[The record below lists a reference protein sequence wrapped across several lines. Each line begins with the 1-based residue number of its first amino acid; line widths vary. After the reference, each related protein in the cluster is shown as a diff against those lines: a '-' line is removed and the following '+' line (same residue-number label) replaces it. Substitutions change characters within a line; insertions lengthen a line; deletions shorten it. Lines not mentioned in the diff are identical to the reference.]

1 MGIGVDEIVFIG
13 GLTRY
18 DKLLHPS
25 WGHDLKIGAFVLGI
39 IGGLFALSESLVLY
53 GMRIVPFPQ
62 SAAETA
68 QLTHVSVTSLI
79 ISSLA
84 LAGAGMVMSKP
95 KMGAYLMA
103 GAALIMLMK
112 WGLNALTLVPIVLL
126 GVSAFLGFLEVY
138 ETYKQSLPVSPLRKS
153 SVRRTATSL
162 KPVKSDSP
170 LGDEFFKE

>member
-1 MGIGVDEIVFIG
+1 
-13 GLTRY
+13 
-18 DKLLHPS
+18 
-25 WGHDLKIGAFVLGI
+25 LKIGAFVLGI

-53 GMRIVPFPQ
+53 GVRVVPFPQ
-62 SAAETA
+62 SPAETA

-103 GAALIMLMK
+103 SAALIMLIK

-138 ETYKQSLPVSPLRKS
+138 EAYKQRLPASPVRKS
-153 SVRRTATSL
+153 SLRRTPTSL

-170 LGDEFFKE
+170 LGDEFFKD

>member
-1 MGIGVDEIVFIG
+1 M
-13 GLTRY
+13 
-18 DKLLHPS
+18 
-25 WGHDLKIGAFVLGI
+25 KIGAFVLGI

-53 GMRIVPFPQ
+53 GFVIIPFPKTQ
-62 SAAETA
+62 PETA
-68 QLTHVSVTSLI
+68 QLAHVSVTSLL
-79 ISSLA
+79 ISVLA

-103 GAALIMLMK
+103 SAALIMLMK

-138 ETYKQSLPVSPLRKS
+138 EAYKQTLPVSPLRKS
-153 SVRRTATSL
+153 SVRRTPTSL